1 MYGKLCVYLRCGFG
15 ARKNRRTT
23 RTIFERY
30 RMKKKTKELVYL
42 RSRPRK
48 DGTQALFLRA
58 TVNGTRKDEYLKLYL
73 VPERTKADREKNRE
87 TLALAESIKAQRI
100 VELQQMKFGIDAP
113 IVKDVLFYDYMQTII
128 DRKDGTTKTS
138 WQNCRAHLLR
148 YEPNMKLKI
157 GDITPRWVQGFRDY
171 LDEKAMQW
179 AIDDRKRDVEPKP
192 IAQGTKAL
200 MFQKL
205 CTVFNLAVKEGVLA
219 RNPSLNVER
228 FKEPE
233 SDREFL
239 SVEEMRHLATVPAPS
254 EVLGRAFFF
263 SCLTGLRWSDIEK
276 LTWHEVQKVG
286 DVTRIVFKQKK
297 TRSQEYLDINDQ
309 AVALMGDR
317 GEDSARVFP
326 GLGAIQQARI
336 GIAAWVKSAGIN
348 KHITFHCA
356 RHSFAIMMLD
366 AGVDLYTLSKLM
378 GHKSIEST
386 QIYAKILDKHKQ
398 AAITRIPKIF

>member
-1 MYGKLCVYLRCGFG
+1 M
-15 ARKNRRTT
+15 
-23 RTIFERY
+23 
-30 RMKKKTKELVYL
+30 MKKTKELVYL

-48 DGTQALFLRA
+48 DGTISLFLRA
-58 TVNGTRKDEYLKLYL
+58 TVNGVRKDEYLKLYL
-73 VPERTKADREKNRE
+73 VPERSKADREKNRE

-100 VELQQMKFGIDAP
+100 VEIQQMKFGIDAP
-113 IVKDVLFYDYMQTII
+113 VIKDVLFYDYMQTII
-128 DRKDGTTKTS
+128 DRKDGTTKNS
-138 WQNCRAHLLR
+138 WQNCRSHLLR
-148 YEPNMKLKI
+148 YEPNLNLKI

-171 LDEKAMQW
+171 LDRKAMQW
-179 AIDDRKRDVEPKP
+179 DIDDRKRDVETRQ

-205 CTVFNLAVKEGVLA
+205 CTVFNLAVKEGVLS
-219 RNPSLNVER
+219 RNPTLNVER

-239 SVEEMRHLATVPAPS
+239 TVEEMRHLATVPAPS

-286 DVTRIVFKQKK
+286 DVTRIVFRQKK
-297 TRSQEYLDINDQ
+297 TRSQEHLDINDQ
-309 AVALMGDR
+309 AVVLMGDR
-317 GEDSARVFP
+317 GVDDEKVFA

-336 GIAAWVKSAGIN
+336 SISAWVRSAGIN
-348 KHITFHCA
+348 KHITFHIA

-386 QIYAKILDKHKQ
+386 QIYARILDKHKQ
-398 AAITRIPKIF
+398 AAITLIPKIL

>member
-1 MYGKLCVYLRCGFG
+1 
-15 ARKNRRTT
+15 
-23 RTIFERY
+23 
-30 RMKKKTKELVYL
+30 MKKKSKELVYL

-48 DGTQALFLRA
+48 DGTMALFLRA
-58 TVNGTRKDEYLKLYL
+58 TVNGVRKDEYLKLYL
-73 VPERTKADREKNRE
+73 VPERTKEDRAKNRE

-100 VELQQMKFGIDAP
+100 IELQQMKFGVDAP
-113 IVKDVLFYDYMQTII
+113 ITKDVLFYDYLQTII

-138 WQNCRAHLLR
+138 WKNCRAHLLR
-148 YEPNMKLKI
+148 YEPNLKLKI
-157 GDITPRWVQGFRDY
+157 ADITPRWVQGFREY
-171 LDEKAMQW
+171 LDNEAMQW
-179 AIDDRKRDVEPKP
+179 AIDSRKRDVEPKP

-205 CTVFNLAVKEGVLA
+205 CSVFNLAIKDGALA

-263 SCLTGLRWSDIEK
+263 SCLTGLRWSDVEK

-286 DVTRIVFKQKK
+286 DVSRIVFKQKK

-309 AVALMGDR
+309 AVQLMGER
-317 GEDSARVFP
+317 GEDEDKVFV
-326 GLGAIQQARI
+326 GLGTIQQARI
-336 GIAAWVKSAGIN
+336 MVTAWVKAAGIN

-398 AAITRIPKIF
+398 AAITRIPKLF

>member
-1 MYGKLCVYLRCGFG
+1 M
-15 ARKNRRTT
+15 
-23 RTIFERY
+23 
-30 RMKKKTKELVYL
+30 MKKTKELVYL

-48 DGTQALFLRA
+48 DGTISLFLRA
-58 TVNGTRKDEYLKLYL
+58 TVNGVRKDEYLKLYL
-73 VPERTKADREKNRE
+73 VPERSKADREKNRE

-100 VELQQMKFGIDAP
+100 VEIQQMKFGIDAP
-113 IVKDVLFYDYMQTII
+113 VIKDVLFYDYMQTII
-128 DRKDGTTKTS
+128 DRKDGTTKNS
-138 WQNCRAHLLR
+138 WQNCRSHLLR
-148 YEPNMKLKI
+148 YEPNLNLKI

-171 LDEKAMQW
+171 LDRKAMQW
-179 AIDDRKRDVEPKP
+179 DIDDRKRDVETRQ

-205 CTVFNLAVKEGVLA
+205 CTVFNLAVKEGVLS
-219 RNPSLNVER
+219 RNPTLNVER

-239 SVEEMRHLATVPAPS
+239 TVEEMRHLATVPAPS

-286 DVTRIVFKQKK
+286 DVTRIVFRQKK

-309 AVALMGDR
+309 AVVLMGDR
-317 GEDSARVFP
+317 GVDDEKVFA

-336 GIAAWVKSAGIN
+336 SISAWVRSAGIN

-386 QIYAKILDKHKQ
+386 QIYARILDKHKQ
-398 AAITRIPKIF
+398 AAITLIPKIL

>member
-1 MYGKLCVYLRCGFG
+1 MAHHAHHFAFC
-15 ARKNRRTT
+15 
-23 RTIFERY
+23 
-30 RMKKKTKELVYL
+30 MKKKTKELVYL

-48 DGTQALFLRA
+48 DGTLALFLRA
-58 TVNGTRKDEYLKLYL
+58 SVNGARKDEYLKLYL

-148 YEPNMKLKI
+148 YEPNLKLKI

-179 AIDDRKRDVEPKP
+179 AIDDRKREVDPKP

-200 MFQKL
+200 MFQKV

-386 QIYAKILDKHKQ
+386 QVYAKILDKHKQ
-398 AAITRIPKIF
+398 AAITRIPKLF

>member
-1 MYGKLCVYLRCGFG
+1 M
-15 ARKNRRTT
+15 
-23 RTIFERY
+23 
-30 RMKKKTKELVYL
+30 
-42 RSRPRK
+42 S
-48 DGTQALFLRA
+48 LFLRA
-58 TVNGTRKDEYLKLYL
+58 TVNGVRKDEYLKLYL
-73 VPERTKADREKNRE
+73 VPERTKADREKNRN
-87 TLALAESIKAQRI
+87 TLALAESIKAQRV
-100 VELQQMKFGIDAP
+100 VELQQMRFGIDAP
-113 IVKDVLFYDYMQTII
+113 VVKDVLFYDYMQAVI
-128 DRKDGTTKTS
+128 DRKEGTTKTS

-148 YEPNMKLKI
+148 YEPNLKLKI
-157 GDITPRWVQGFRDY
+157 SDITPRWVRGFRDY

-179 AIDDRKRDVEPKP
+179 AIDDRKREVEPRQL
-192 IAQGTKAL
+192 AQGTKAL

-205 CTVFNLAVKEGVLA
+205 CTVFNLAVKEGLLA

-239 SVEEMRHLATVPAPS
+239 SVEEMRHLAAVPAPS

-276 LTWHEVQKVG
+276 LTWHEVGKVG
-286 DVTRIVFKQKK
+286 NVTRIVFKQKK
-297 TRSQEYLDINDQ
+297 TRSREYLDVNDQ
-309 AVALMGDR
+309 AVTLMGER
-317 GEDSARVFP
+317 GEDGARVFA
-326 GLGAIQQARI
+326 GLGTIQQARI
-336 GIAAWVKSAGIN
+336 SIAAWVKAAGIN

>member
-1 MYGKLCVYLRCGFG
+1 M
-15 ARKNRRTT
+15 T
-23 RTIFERY
+23 
-30 RMKKKTKELVYL
+30 KKTKELVYL

-48 DGTQALFLRA
+48 DGTLALFLRA
-58 TVNGTRKDEYLKLYL
+58 TINGVRKDEYLKLYL

-100 VELQQMKFGIDAP
+100 VELQQMKFGIDTP
-113 IVKDVLFYDYMQTII
+113 VLKDVLFYDYLQGII
-128 DRKDGTTKTS
+128 DRKDGTTKVS

-148 YEPNMKLKI
+148 YDSNLKLRI
-157 GDITPRWVQGFRDY
+157 TDITPRWVQGFRDY
-171 LDEKAMQW
+171 IDEKAMQW
-179 AIDDRKRDVEPKP
+179 AIDDRKREVEPKP
-192 IAQGTKAL
+192 IAEGTKAL

-205 CTVFNLAVKEGVLA
+205 CSVFNFAVKEGVLL

-228 FKEPE
+228 FKETE

-239 SVEEMRHLATVPAPS
+239 TVDEMRHLATIPAPS
-254 EVLGRAFFF
+254 EMLGRAFFF
-263 SCLTGLRWSDIEK
+263 SCLTGLRWSDVEK

-286 DVTRIVFKQKK
+286 EVTRIVFKQKK

-309 AVALMGDR
+309 AVVLMGDR
-317 GEDSARVFP
+317 GEDNARVFP
-326 GLGAIQQARI
+326 GLGAIQQARV

>member
-1 MYGKLCVYLRCGFG
+1 M
-15 ARKNRRTT
+15 
-23 RTIFERY
+23 RTIHEGCK
-30 RMKKKTKELVYL
+30 MKKKTKELVYL

-48 DGTQALFLRA
+48 DGVQALFLRF
-58 TVNGTRKDEYLKLYL
+58 TVNGMRKDEYLKLYL

-87 TLALAESIKAQRI
+87 TMALAESIKAQRI
-100 VELQQMKFGIDAP
+100 VELQQLKFGIGVP
-113 IVKDVLFYDYMQTII
+113 VVKGLLFYDYMQTII

-148 YEPNMKLKI
+148 YDPNMKLKI

-171 LDEKAMQW
+171 LDERAMQW
-179 AIDDRKRDVEPKP
+179 DIDDRKRDVEPRP
-192 IAQGTKAL
+192 ISQGTKAL

-219 RNPSLNVER
+219 QNPALNIQR

-239 SVEEMRHLATVPAPS
+239 TVEEMRHLATVPAPS

-276 LTWHEVQKVG
+276 LTWHEVQKIG

-309 AVALMGDR
+309 AVSLMGEP
-317 GEDSARVFP
+317 GEDRARVFP

>member
-1 MYGKLCVYLRCGFG
+1 
-15 ARKNRRTT
+15 
-23 RTIFERY
+23 
-30 RMKKKTKELVYL
+30 MKKKTKELVYL

-58 TVNGTRKDEYLKLYL
+58 TVNGIRKDEYLKLYL
-73 VPERTKADREKNRE
+73 VPERTRADREKNRE

-100 VELQQMKFGIDAP
+100 VELQQIKFGIDAP

-138 WQNCRAHLLR
+138 WQNCRSHLLR
-148 YEPNMKLKI
+148 YEPNLKLKI

-171 LDEKAMQW
+171 LDGKAMQW
-179 AIDDRKRDVEPKP
+179 DIDARKRDVEPKG
-192 IAQGTKAL
+192 ISQGTKAL

-205 CTVFNLAVKEGVLA
+205 CTVFNLAVREGVLA

-276 LTWHEVQKVG
+276 LRWHEVQKVG

-297 TRSQEYLDINDQ
+297 TGSREYLDISDQ
-309 AVALMGDR
+309 AVSLMGDR
-317 GEDSARVFP
+317 GEDGEEVFQ
-326 GLGAIQQARI
+326 GLGAIQQARV
-336 GIAAWVKSAGIN
+336 GIAAWVRSAGIN

>member
-1 MYGKLCVYLRCGFG
+1 
-15 ARKNRRTT
+15 
-23 RTIFERY
+23 
-30 RMKKKTKELVYL
+30 MKKKSKELVYL

-48 DGTQALFLRA
+48 DGTVSLFLRA
-58 TVNGTRKDEYLKLYL
+58 TVNGVRKDEYLKLYL
-73 VPERTKADREKNRE
+73 VPEHTKADREKNRE

-100 VELQQMKFGIDAP
+100 VELQQMKFGVDTP
-113 IVKDVLFYDYMQTII
+113 TTKDVLFYDYMQTII
-128 DRKDGTTKTS
+128 DRKDGTTKCS
-138 WQNCRAHLLR
+138 WQNCRSHLLR
-148 YEPNMKLKI
+148 YDPNMKLKMA
-157 GDITPRWVQGFRDY
+157 DITLRWVRGFRDY

-179 AIDDRKRDVEPKP
+179 DIDDRKRDVEPKP
-192 IAQGTKAL
+192 ISQGTKAL

-239 SVEEMRHLATVPAPS
+239 SVEEIRHLATVPAPS
-254 EVLGRAFFF
+254 EVLGRAFLF

-276 LTWHEVQKVG
+276 LTWQEVQRIG
-286 DVTRIVFKQKK
+286 DVSRIVFRQKK

-309 AVALMGDR
+309 AVQLMGER
-317 GEDSARVFP
+317 GIDDAKVFA
-326 GLGAIQQARI
+326 GLGTIQQARI
-336 GIAAWVKSAGIN
+336 GVTAWVRAAGIN

-378 GHKSIEST
+378 GHKTIEST

-398 AAITRIPKIF
+398 AAITLIPKIF

>member
-1 MYGKLCVYLRCGFG
+1 
-15 ARKNRRTT
+15 
-23 RTIFERY
+23 
-30 RMKKKTKELVYL
+30 MKKKAKELVYL

-48 DGTQALFLRA
+48 DGTLSLFLRA
-58 TVNGTRKDEYLKLYL
+58 TVNGMRKDEYLKLYL

-100 VELQQMKFGIDAP
+100 VELQQMKFGIAAP
-113 IVKDVLFYDYMQTII
+113 VVKDVLFYDYMQAII
-128 DRKDGTTKTS
+128 DRKDGTTKSS

-148 YEPNMKLKI
+148 YEPNLKLKMM
-157 GDITPRWVQGFRDY
+157 DITPRWVQGFRDY

-179 AIDDRKRDVEPKP
+179 AIDERKRNVEVKQLS
-192 IAQGTKAL
+192 QGTKVL

-205 CTVFNLAVKEGVLA
+205 CAVFNLAVKEGVLA
-219 RNPSLNVER
+219 RNPTLNVER

-239 SVEEMRHLATVPAPS
+239 TVEEMRHLATVPAPS

-276 LTWHEVQKVG
+276 MTWHEVQKVG
-286 DVTRIVFKQKK
+286 DITRVVFKQKK
-297 TRSQEYLDINDQ
+297 TRSQEYLDINEQ
-309 AVALMGDR
+309 AVQLMGER
-317 GEDSARVFP
+317 GVDDARVFA
-326 GLGAIQQARI
+326 GLGPVQCARVSI
-336 GIAAWVKSAGIN
+336 TAWVKSAGIN

-378 GHKSIEST
+378 GHKSIETT
-386 QIYAKILDKHKQ
+386 QIYAKILDKRKQ
-398 AAITRIPKIF
+398 AAVTLIPKLF

>member
-1 MYGKLCVYLRCGFG
+1 
-15 ARKNRRTT
+15 
-23 RTIFERY
+23 
-30 RMKKKTKELVYL
+30 MKEKTKELVYL

-48 DGTQALFLRA
+48 DGTMSLFLRA
-58 TVNGTRKDEYLKLYL
+58 TVNGVRKDEYLKLYL
-73 VPERTKADREKNRE
+73 VPERTKADREKNRN
-87 TLALAESIKAQRI
+87 TLALAESIKAQRV
-100 VELQQMKFGIDAP
+100 VELQQMRCGIDAP
-113 IVKDVLFYDYMQTII
+113 VVKDVLFYDYMQTVI
-128 DRKDGTTKTS
+128 DRKEGTTKTS

-148 YEPNMKLKI
+148 YEPNLKLKI
-157 GDITPRWVQGFRDY
+157 SDITPRWVRGFRDY

-179 AIDDRKRDVEPKP
+179 AIDDRKREVESRQ

-205 CTVFNLAVKEGVLA
+205 CTVFNLAVKEGLLA

-239 SVEEMRHLATVPAPS
+239 SIEEMRHLAAVPAPS

-276 LTWHEVQKVG
+276 LTWHEVGKVG
-286 DVTRIVFKQKK
+286 NVTRIVFKQKK
-297 TRSQEYLDINDQ
+297 TRSREYLDVNDQ
-309 AVALMGDR
+309 AVTLMGER
-317 GEDSARVFP
+317 GEDGARVFA
-326 GLGAIQQARI
+326 GLGTIQQARI
-336 GIAAWVKSAGIN
+336 SIAAWVKAAGIN

>member
-1 MYGKLCVYLRCGFG
+1 M
-15 ARKNRRTT
+15 
-23 RTIFERY
+23 
-30 RMKKKTKELVYL
+30 MKKTKELVYL

-48 DGTQALFLRA
+48 DGTISLFLRA
-58 TVNGTRKDEYLKLYL
+58 TVNGVRKDEYLKLYL
-73 VPERTKADREKNRE
+73 VPERSKADREKNRE

-100 VELQQMKFGIDAP
+100 VEIQQLKFGIDAP
-113 IVKDVLFYDYMQTII
+113 VIKDVLFYDYMQTII
-128 DRKDGTTKTS
+128 DRKDGTTKNS
-138 WQNCRAHLLR
+138 WQNCRSHLLR
-148 YEPNMKLKI
+148 YEPNLNLKI
-157 GDITPRWVQGFRDY
+157 GDITPLWVQGFRDY
-171 LDEKAMQW
+171 LDRKAMQW
-179 AIDDRKRDVEPKP
+179 DIDDRKRDVETRQ

-205 CTVFNLAVKEGVLA
+205 CTVFNLAVKEGVLS
-219 RNPSLNVER
+219 RNPTLNVER

-239 SVEEMRHLATVPAPS
+239 TVEEMRHLATVPAPS

-286 DVTRIVFKQKK
+286 DVTRIVFRQKK

-309 AVALMGDR
+309 AVVLMGDR
-317 GEDSARVFP
+317 GVDDEKVFA

-336 GIAAWVKSAGIN
+336 SISAWVRSAGIN

-356 RHSFAIMMLD
+356 RWKRR
-366 AGVDLYTLSKLM
+366 V
-378 GHKSIEST
+378 
-386 QIYAKILDKHKQ
+386 
-398 AAITRIPKIF
+398 

>member
-1 MYGKLCVYLRCGFG
+1 
-15 ARKNRRTT
+15 
-23 RTIFERY
+23 
-30 RMKKKTKELVYL
+30 MKKITKELVYL

-48 DGTQALFLRA
+48 DGTLSLFLRA
-58 TVNGTRKDEYLKLYL
+58 TVNGVRKDEYLKLYL
-73 VPERTKADREKNRE
+73 VPERTKADREKNRK
-87 TLALAESIKAQRI
+87 TLDLAESIKAKRI
-100 VELQQMKFGIDAP
+100 VELQQMKFGIGSTV
-113 IVKDVLFYDYMQTII
+113 VKDVMFYDYVRTII

-138 WQNCRAHLLR
+138 WQNCQSHLLR
-148 YEPNMKLKI
+148 YEPNLKLKI
-157 GDITPRWVQGFRDY
+157 GDITPRWVQGFRNY
-171 LDEKAMQW
+171 LDVKAKQW
-179 AIDDRKRDVEPKP
+179 DIDDRKREVKPKP
-192 IAQGTKAL
+192 ISQGTKAL

-205 CTVFNLAVKEGVLA
+205 CSVFNLAVKEGVLS

-228 FKEPE
+228 FREPE

-239 SVEEMRHLATVPAPS
+239 TVEEMRRLSEVPAPS

-263 SCLTGLRWSDIEK
+263 SCLTGLRWSDVEN
-276 LTWHEVQKVG
+276 LTWKEVQKVG
-286 DVTRIVFKQKK
+286 DVSRVVFRQKK

-309 AVALMGDR
+309 AVSLMGER
-317 GEDSARVFP
+317 GKDDEKVFP
-326 GLGAIQQARI
+326 GLGAIQQART
-336 GIAAWVKSAGIN
+336 GIAAWVRSAGIK

>member
-1 MYGKLCVYLRCGFG
+1 M
-15 ARKNRRTT
+15 
-23 RTIFERY
+23 RTILSETCE
-30 RMKKKTKELVYL
+30 MKEKTKELVYL

-48 DGTQALFLRA
+48 DGTMSLFLRA
-58 TVNGTRKDEYLKLYL
+58 TVNGVRKDEYLKLYL
-73 VPERTKADREKNRE
+73 VPERTKADREKNRN
-87 TLALAESIKAQRI
+87 TLALAESIKAQRV
-100 VELQQMKFGIDAP
+100 VELQQMRFGIDAP
-113 IVKDVLFYDYMQTII
+113 VVKDVLFYDYMQTVI
-128 DRKDGTTKTS
+128 DRKEGTTKTS

-148 YEPNMKLKI
+148 YEPNLKLKI
-157 GDITPRWVQGFRDY
+157 SDITPRWVRGFRDY

-179 AIDDRKRDVEPKP
+179 AIDDRKRDVEPRQL
-192 IAQGTKAL
+192 AQGTKAL

-205 CTVFNLAVKEGVLA
+205 CTVFNLAVKEGLLA

-239 SVEEMRHLATVPAPS
+239 SVEEMRHLAAVPAPS

-276 LTWHEVQKVG
+276 LTWHEVGKVG
-286 DVTRIVFKQKK
+286 NVTRIVFKQKK
-297 TRSQEYLDINDQ
+297 TRSREYLDVNDQ
-309 AVALMGDR
+309 AVTLMGER
-317 GEDSARVFP
+317 GEDGARVFA
-326 GLGAIQQARI
+326 GLGTIQQARI
-336 GIAAWVKSAGIN
+336 SIAAWVKAAGIN
-348 KHITFHCA
+348 KHITFHCG

>member
-1 MYGKLCVYLRCGFG
+1 M
-15 ARKNRRTT
+15 T
-23 RTIFERY
+23 
-30 RMKKKTKELVYL
+30 KKTKELVYL

-48 DGTQALFLRA
+48 DGTLALFLRA
-58 TVNGTRKDEYLKLYL
+58 TVNGVRKDEYLRLYL
-73 VPERTKADREKNRE
+73 VPERTKGDREKNRE

-100 VELQQMKFGIDAP
+100 VEIQQMKFGIDTP
-113 IVKDVLFYDYMQTII
+113 VLKDVLFYDYLQGII
-128 DRKDGTTKTS
+128 DRKDGTTKVS

-148 YEPNMKLKI
+148 YDSNLKLRI
-157 GDITPRWVQGFRDY
+157 TDITPRWVQGFRDY

-179 AIDDRKRDVEPKP
+179 AIDDRKREVEPKP
-192 IAQGTKAL
+192 IAEGTKAL

-205 CTVFNLAVKEGVLA
+205 CSVFNFAVKEGVLL

-228 FKEPE
+228 FKETE

-239 SVEEMRHLATVPAPS
+239 TVDEMRHLATIPAPS
-254 EVLGRAFFF
+254 EMLGRAFFF
-263 SCLTGLRWSDIEK
+263 SCLTGLRWSDVEK

-286 DVTRIVFKQKK
+286 EVTRIVFKQKK

-309 AVALMGDR
+309 AVVLMGDR
-317 GEDSARVFP
+317 GEDNARVFA
-326 GLGAIQQARI
+326 GLGAIQQARV

>member
-1 MYGKLCVYLRCGFG
+1 M
-15 ARKNRRTT
+15 
-23 RTIFERY
+23 
-30 RMKKKTKELVYL
+30 MKKTKELVYL

-48 DGTQALFLRA
+48 DGTISLFLRA
-58 TVNGTRKDEYLKLYL
+58 TVNGVRKDEYLKLYL
-73 VPERTKADREKNRE
+73 VPERSKADREKNRE

-100 VELQQMKFGIDAP
+100 VEIQQMKFGIDAP
-113 IVKDVLFYDYMQTII
+113 VIKDVLFYDYMQTII
-128 DRKDGTTKTS
+128 DRKDGTTKNS
-138 WQNCRAHLLR
+138 WQNCRSHLLR
-148 YEPNMKLKI
+148 YEPNLNLKI

-171 LDEKAMQW
+171 LDRKAMQW
-179 AIDDRKRDVEPKP
+179 DIDDRKRDVETRQ

-205 CTVFNLAVKEGVLA
+205 CTVFNLAVKEGVLS
-219 RNPSLNVER
+219 RNPTLNVDR

-239 SVEEMRHLATVPAPS
+239 TVEEMRHLATVPAPS

-286 DVTRIVFKQKK
+286 DVTRIVFRQKK

-309 AVALMGDR
+309 AVVLMGDR
-317 GEDSARVFP
+317 GVDDEKVFA

-336 GIAAWVKSAGIN
+336 SISAWVRSAGIN

-386 QIYAKILDKHKQ
+386 QIYARILDKHKQ
-398 AAITRIPKIF
+398 AAITLIPKIL

>member
-1 MYGKLCVYLRCGFG
+1 M
-15 ARKNRRTT
+15 T
-23 RTIFERY
+23 
-30 RMKKKTKELVYL
+30 KKTKELVYL

-48 DGTQALFLRA
+48 DGTLALFLRA
-58 TVNGTRKDEYLKLYL
+58 TINGVRKDEYLKLYL

-100 VELQQMKFGIDAP
+100 VELQQMKFGIDTP
-113 IVKDVLFYDYMQTII
+113 VLKDVLFYDYLQGII
-128 DRKDGTTKTS
+128 DRKDGTTKVS

-148 YEPNMKLKI
+148 YDSNLKLKI
-157 GDITPRWVQGFRDY
+157 TDITPRWVQGFRDY

-179 AIDDRKRDVEPKP
+179 AIDDRKREVEPKP
-192 IAQGTKAL
+192 IAEGTKAL

-205 CTVFNLAVKEGVLA
+205 CSVFNFAVKEGVLL

-228 FKEPE
+228 FKETE

-239 SVEEMRHLATVPAPS
+239 TVDEIRHLATIPAPS
-254 EVLGRAFFF
+254 EMLGRAFFF
-263 SCLTGLRWSDIEK
+263 SCLTGLRWSDVEK

-286 DVTRIVFKQKK
+286 EVTRIVFKQKK

-309 AVALMGDR
+309 AVVLMGDR
-317 GEDSARVFP
+317 GEDNARVFA
-326 GLGAIQQARI
+326 GLGAIQQARV

>member
-1 MYGKLCVYLRCGFG
+1 
-15 ARKNRRTT
+15 
-23 RTIFERY
+23 
-30 RMKKKTKELVYL
+30 MKKKAKELVYL

-48 DGTQALFLRA
+48 DGTLSLFLRA
-58 TVNGTRKDEYLKLYL
+58 TVNGMRKDEYLKLYL

-100 VELQQMKFGIDAP
+100 VELQQMKFGIAAP
-113 IVKDVLFYDYMQTII
+113 VVKDVLFYDYMQAII
-128 DRKDGTTKTS
+128 DRKDGTTKSS

-148 YEPNMKLKI
+148 YEPNLKLKMM
-157 GDITPRWVQGFRDY
+157 DITPRWVQGFRDY

-179 AIDDRKRDVEPKP
+179 AIDERKRNVEVKQLS
-192 IAQGTKAL
+192 QGTKVL

-205 CTVFNLAVKEGVLA
+205 CAVFNLAVKEGVLA
-219 RNPSLNVER
+219 RNPTLNVER

-239 SVEEMRHLATVPAPS
+239 TVEEMRHLATVPAPS

-276 LTWHEVQKVG
+276 MTWHEVQKVG
-286 DVTRIVFKQKK
+286 DITRVVFKQKK
-297 TRSQEYLDINDQ
+297 TRSQEYLDINEQ
-309 AVALMGDR
+309 AVQLMGER
-317 GEDSARVFP
+317 GGDDARVFA
-326 GLGAIQQARI
+326 GLGPVQCARVSI
-336 GIAAWVKSAGIN
+336 TAWVKSAGIN

-378 GHKSIEST
+378 GHKSIETT
-386 QIYAKILDKHKQ
+386 QIYAKILDKRKQ
-398 AAITRIPKIF
+398 AAVTLIPKLF